1 MKRKFLILIST
12 LLLAT
17 GLLFAGD
24 AASSYNLFS
33 SSLSEPEKAI
43 SYYEDA
49 LKSAEK
55 ESKKLKKSLDKAINA
70 RNSAKA
76 NEAYSKLVALNSYK
90 ITKEQ
95 SDELLASIIK
105 NGSNAENL
113 KWLYEN
119 SIYYNPVLTLSYS
132 FNSGNR
138 VVYKTKSVSLTPGET
153 ITLPNADEMAS
164 SNGVFAGWGVV
175 EGTVAYQPGETIEA
189 PVTSQTLYAVY
200 KNALSFTD
208 SVTGF
213 SKVIEDV
220 KEGDSV
226 EVPAL
231 TSEDKS
237 LYFEGWVNNSGSYIA
252 SDDESYT
259 VEGSGSSFTAL
270 WDKAEIEN
278 IALNYYDLD
287 NLKANTQA
295 SLGFT
300 LKNSGTETLKNLSVK
315 LEANDESVA
324 IIKDKAYLPS
334 LRVGSSV
341 AFEGF
346 TLVGTKPGTYTLTLT
361 VEDGEEH
368 IWAQDFSLTVK

>member
-1 MKRKFLILIST
+1 MILIST

-105 NGSNAENL
+105 NGSNAESL

-132 FNSGNR
+132 FNSVNR

-213 SKVIEDV
+213 SNVIEDV

-252 SDDESYT
+252 SDDESYI

-315 LEANDESVA
+315 LEASGDSVA
-324 IIKDKAYLPS
+324 ILKDKDYLPS

-368 IWAQDFSLTVK
+368 IWAQNFSLTVK